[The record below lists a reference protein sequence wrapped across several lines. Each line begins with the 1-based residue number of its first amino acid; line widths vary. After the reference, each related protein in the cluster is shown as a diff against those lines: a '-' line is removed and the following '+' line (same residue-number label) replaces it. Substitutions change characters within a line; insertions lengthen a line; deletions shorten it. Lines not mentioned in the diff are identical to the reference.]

1 MTPAAAR
8 SIPLGALFA
17 AIGALALLAGCATA
31 PKSAPVRW
39 IGGDPAH
46 LVADQAVCQ
55 READELDTNQAA
67 GFSDPRY
74 GVTSAMANA
83 IGRDNP
89 LTDQHKAVRLA
100 AFDTCMSDKGWKIA
114 DQPLAGADH

>member
-1 MTPAAAR
+1 MPSVTDIR
-8 SIPLGALFA
+8 RV
-17 AIGALALLAGCATA
+17 ALAALVLLAGCAST
-31 PKSAPVRW
+31 PKSPPVRW
-39 IGGDPAH
+39 VGGDASH
-46 LVADQAVCQ
+46 LAADQAVCQ
-55 READELDTNQAA
+55 REASELDPNQAA

-100 AFDTCMSDKGWKIA
+100 AFDTCMNDKGWKIG
-114 DQPLAGADH
+114 DQPLASADH

>member
-1 MTPAAAR
+1 MMPVTNTTAAR
-8 SIPLGALFA
+8 RLW
-17 AIGALALLAGCATA
+17 ALAALGLLAGCATPT

-39 IGGDPAH
+39 AGGDPAH
-46 LVADQAVCQ
+46 LEADKAVCHK
-55 READELDTNQAA
+55 EASELDTNQAA
-67 GFSDPRY
+67 GYSDPRY

-100 AFDTCMSDKGWKIA
+100 AFDTCMNDKGWKIA
-114 DQPLAGADH
+114 E